1 MTFVCH
7 HKTSHRKIKRKKTVA
22 GKATLAFVYWG
33 QKKQKQYLGLFVDV
47 PGEGDGVVGDFF
59 NVADCVKALLVIRCE
74 DTQMEVLRVTAKTS
88 KIQLL
93 RVQPFPQCLDCYLSD
108 RAKRRQPAKLVH
120 KMTQT
125 GSYCLLR

>member
-7 HKTSHRKIKRKKTVA
+7 HKTSHHKIKRKKTA
-22 GKATLAFVYWG
+22 SGKVTAVFVYWG
-33 QKKQKQYLGLFVDV
+33 QKTKPKQYLGLFVDV

-59 NVADCVKALLVIRCE
+59 DVADGVKALLVIRCE
-74 DTQMEVLRVTAKTS
+74 DRQMEVLRVTAKTS

-93 RVQPFPQCLDCYLSD
+93 QLLPQCLDCYLRD
-108 RAKRRQPAKLVH
+108 RAKCRQPAKLAH